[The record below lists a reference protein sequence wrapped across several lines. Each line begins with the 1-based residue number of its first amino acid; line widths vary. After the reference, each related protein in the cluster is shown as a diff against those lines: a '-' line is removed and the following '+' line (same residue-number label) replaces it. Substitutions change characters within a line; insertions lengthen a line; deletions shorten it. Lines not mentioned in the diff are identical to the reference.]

1 MTARAAEA
9 PIRDEQSKALE
20 SPVGPFAP
28 TQTACT
34 LRQVTRVGNEGP
46 TRGLTR
52 APYVCRVGRVF
63 VITQGPDTG
72 RFVRLDDQPLTVGS
86 GSECEVVLRDDTVSR
101 KHLQI
106 VPEAGEILLRDL
118 GSRNGSFFRG
128 ARFRELWIDFGAE
141 ITLGR
146 TTLKYLPREETM
158 GGTPSSASSYGG
170 LLGTSPAM
178 RELFGLLDRVA
189 AHDTTVLIEGET
201 GTGKE
206 LVAEEIHR
214 HSARAAG
221 PFVVFDCGTVARELL
236 ASALFGHE
244 RGAFTGADSARR
256 GAFAEAQR
264 GTLLLD
270 EIGELPL
277 ELQTA
282 LLRALDKKQVRR
294 LGTDRYQ
301 TLDVRVIAATHRDL
315 LRDVEQG
322 RFREDLFF
330 RLAVVRLRLPPLRER
345 REDLEMLVRH
355 FARELG
361 GGQDW
366 QLSARDMGRLAAAPL
381 AGNVRELRNIVE
393 RAIVAADGTTLNL
406 DVRALELAGA
416 ESQRGRASAP
426 EPNGRTEGELP
437 SFREA
442 REQVLGGFERE
453 YLSKLIER
461 HEGNLSAAAREA
473 KIDRKQ
479 LRKLLRRYDLK
490 RD

>member
-1 MTARAAEA
+1 
-9 PIRDEQSKALE
+9 
-20 SPVGPFAP
+20 
-28 TQTACT
+28 
-34 LRQVTRVGNEGP
+34 
-46 TRGLTR
+46 
-52 APYVCRVGRVF
+52 VGRVF
-63 VITQGPDTG
+63 VVTQGPDTG
-72 RFVRLDDQPLTVGS
+72 RFISIDDQPLVVGS
-86 GSECEVVLRDDTVSR
+86 ADECEVVLRDDTVSR
-101 KHLQI
+101 THLQI
-106 VPEAGEILLRDL
+106 VPEAGEVLLRDL
-118 GSRNGSFFRG
+118 DSRNGSFFRG

-141 ITLGR
+141 VTIGR
-146 TTLKYLPREETM
+146 TTLKYLPREEAM
-158 GGTPSSASSYGG
+158 SAAPSTASSYGG

-206 LVAEEIHR
+206 LVAEEIHK

-244 RGAFTGADSARR
+244 KGAFTGADSPRR
-256 GAFAEAQR
+256 GAFAEAQG

-282 LLRALDKKQVRR
+282 LLRGLDKKQVRP

-301 TLDVRVIAATHRDL
+301 TVDVRVIGATHRDL
-315 LRDVEQG
+315 LQDVEGG
-322 RFREDLFF
+322 RFREDLFY

-355 FARELG
+355 FARTIG
-361 GGQDW
+361 GDQPW
-366 QLSARDMGRLAAAPL
+366 QLLARDLGRLAAAPL
-381 AGNVRELRNIVE
+381 NGNVRELRNLVE
-393 RAIVAADGTTLNL
+393 RAIVAADGHTLRL
-406 DVRALELAGA
+406 DARSLEPASA
-416 ESQRGRASAP
+416 ASQRGRAGGSVSDDGTDG
-426 EPNGRTEGELP
+426 EPL

-442 REQVLGGFERE
+442 RAQVLGGFERE
-453 YLSKLIER
+453 YLRKLILR
-461 HEGNLSAAAREA
+461 HQGNLSAAAREA
-473 KIDRKQ
+473 KVDRKQ
-479 LRKLLRRYDLK
+479 LRKLLRRYGIE